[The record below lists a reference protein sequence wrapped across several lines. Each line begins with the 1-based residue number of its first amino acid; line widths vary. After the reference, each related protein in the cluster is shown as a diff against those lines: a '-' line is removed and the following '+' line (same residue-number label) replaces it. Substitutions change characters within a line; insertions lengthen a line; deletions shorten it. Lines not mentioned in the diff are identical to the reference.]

1 MKRTRV
7 ALLAWGLAA
16 VLLVLAGAGAADP
29 GSTPTYSGFAKRVCT
44 SARSQWVNCAAE
56 VVSDANGTPLA
67 GSSPSASSL
76 GPAEFHSA
84 YNLPTTAPSGGTI
97 AIVDAYD
104 HPTIESDLAAFDA
117 YYGLPPCTTANG
129 CFRKV
134 NQYGGTGYPA
144 TNSGWALEIALDV
157 EVAHAMCQNCK
168 ILLVEATTNSLTNLG
183 TAENEAAALGATAIS
198 NSWGASEYYLE
209 AQDELGYFHH
219 PGIPI
224 TASTG
229 DRGYGTEFPAVSRYV
244 TAVGGTTLS
253 LGPGGSYQGETV
265 WSGTGSGCSRYIV
278 KPSWQHDSL
287 CSHRTAADIS
297 ADADPSTGAAI
308 FDSVPYSGQTG
319 WFQIGGTSLSAP
331 LVAAA
336 YVLAGN
342 TSSVS
347 DASGLYAHA
356 SLLHDVTSG
365 SNGSYCGSYLCQAG
379 PGYDGPTGLG
389 TPNGLAAFGSGSGGS
404 PPPTPDFSLGVN
416 PSSRT
421 VTAGDGTSYT
431 VTLSRSGGFS
441 GDVGL
446 SVSGVPGGV
455 STGFNPS
462 TLSGSATSSTLT
474 VNTSA
479 GVVAGD
485 YSLTIKGTGGT
496 LTRTVGATLS
506 VQANVS
512 PDFSLGINPSSRTVT
527 AGDGTSYTVTLS
539 TSGGFSGNVA
549 LGTSG
554 LPAGVSTSFS
564 PSSLGSSTSSTLS
577 LTTSG
582 SLAPGT
588 YPFSVTGTSGSLA
601 HSVPASLTVQSAAP
615 PPPPPPSGDFS
626 ISVSPSSATV
636 SSSGTASFTVTIT
649 PSGGFSGP
657 VSLSTGYLPWGVS
670 VSFSPNPTSGTSTMT
685 LATSGFFFRRGGST
699 ITITG
704 TAGGHTHSTTV
715 SIAL

>member
-1 MKRTRV
+1 LKRTRV
-7 ALLAWGLAA
+7 AVLTWGLAA
-16 VLLVLAGAGAADP
+16 VLLVLAGAGSADP
-29 GSTPTYSGFAKRVCT
+29 GSTPTHWDFTKRVC
-44 SARSQWVNCAAE
+44 ALVRSQWVNCAAE
-56 VVSDANGTPLA
+56 VVSDANGVPLA
-67 GSSPSASSL
+67 GSSPPASAL
-76 GPAEFHSA
+76 GPADFHAA
-84 YNLPTTAPSGGTI
+84 YSLPTTAPSGGTI

-134 NQYGGTGYPA
+134 DQYGGTNYPA
-144 TNSGWALEIALDV
+144 ADSGWALEISLDV

-168 ILLVEATTNSLTNLG
+168 ILLVEATTNSLYNLG
-183 TAENEAAALGATAIS
+183 TAENRAAALGATAIS

-209 AQDELGYFHH
+209 AQDELSYFHH

-229 DRGYGTEFPAVSRYV
+229 DRGYGTEFPAASRYV
-244 TAVGGTTLS
+244 TAVGGTTLF
-253 LGPGGSYQGETV
+253 LGPGGSYQGETA

-287 CSHRTAADIS
+287 CSHRTIADVS
-297 ADADPSTGAAI
+297 ADADPNTGAAV

-319 WFQIGGTSLSAP
+319 WFQIGGTSLAAP
-331 LVAAA
+331 LVAAT
-336 YVLAGN
+336 YVLAGG
-342 TSSVS
+342 TSSVA

-356 SLLHDVTSG
+356 SSLHDVTSG

-379 PGYDGPTGLG
+379 SGYDGPTGNG
-389 TPNGLAAFGSGSGGS
+389 TPSGLAAFGSGSGGP
-404 PPPTPDFSLGVN
+404 PPPTQDFSLGIN

-421 VTAGDGTSYT
+421 VTAGSGTSYT

-441 GDVGL
+441 GDVAL
-446 SVSGVPGGV
+446 SVSGLPGGA
-455 STGFNPS
+455 SAGFTPS
-462 TLSGSATSSTLT
+462 TLSGSATSATLT
-474 VNTSA
+474 VDTSA
-479 GVVAGD
+479 GVVPGG

-496 LTRTVGATLS
+496 LTRTVPATLS
-506 VQANVS
+506 VQAGVS
-512 PDFSLGINPSSRTVT
+512 PDFSLGISPSSRTVT
-527 AGDGTSYTVTLS
+527 AGNGTSYTVTLS
-539 TSGGFSGNVA
+539 TSGGFSNNVA

-564 PSSLGSSTSSTLS
+564 PSSLGSSTSSTLT

-601 HSVPASLTVQSAAP
+601 HSAPASLVVQSAAP
-615 PPPPPPSGDFS
+615 PPPPSGDFT

-636 SSSGTASFTVTIT
+636 PSTGTSTFTVTIT
-649 PSGGFSGP
+649 PSAGFSGQ
-657 VSLSTGYLPWGVS
+657 VTLGTAGYLPWGVS
-670 VSFSPNPTSGTSTMT
+670 VSFSPNPSSGTSTLT
-685 LATSGFFFRRGGST
+685 LATNHWFHRGGST

-704 TAGGHTHSTTV
+704 TGGGHTHSTTL
-715 SIAL
+715 SISL

>member
-1 MKRTRV
+1 LKRTRV

-16 VLLVLAGAGAADP
+16 ALLVIAGAGSADP
-29 GSTPTYSGFAKRVCT
+29 GPTPTHWGFFSKRVCT
-44 SARSQWVNCAAE
+44 SARGLSANCAAQ
-56 VVSDANGTPLA
+56 VAADANGTPLA
-67 GSSPSASSL
+67 ASSPPPSAL
-76 GPAEFHSA
+76 GPADFHTA

-134 NQYGGTGYPA
+134 NQYGGTSYPA
-144 TNSGWALEIALDV
+144 PNSGWALEISLDV

-168 ILLVEATTNSLTNLG
+168 ILLVEATTSSVANLG
-183 TAENEAAALGATAIS
+183 AAEEQAAAQGATVIS
-198 NSWGASEYYLE
+198 NSWGAREYYSE
-209 AQDELGYFHH
+209 TQDELRYFHH

-229 DRGYGTEFPAVSRYV
+229 DSGYGAQFPASSRYV

-253 LGPGGSYQGETV
+253 LGPGGTYQGETA
-265 WSGTGSGCSRYIV
+265 WSGSGSGCSYYV
-278 KPSWQHDSL
+278 PKPSWQHDTG
-287 CSHRTAADIS
+287 CSHRTAADVS

-331 LVAAA
+331 LIAAT
-336 YVLAGN
+336 YVLAGS
-342 TSSVS
+342 TTSVS

-356 SLLHDVTSG
+356 SYLRDVTSG
-365 SNGSYCGSYLCQAG
+365 SNNGYCGSYLCQAG

-389 TPNGLAAFGSGSGGS
+389 TPNGLAAFGSGSGS
-404 PPPTPDFSLGVN
+404 PPPPTGDFSLGIT

-421 VTAGDGTSYT
+421 VTAGGGTSYT
-431 VTLSRSGGFS
+431 VTLSRSGGLS
-441 GDVGL
+441 ADVSL
-446 SVSGVPGGV
+446 SVSGIPGGA
-455 STGFNPS
+455 SAGFSPS

-479 GVVAGD
+479 GVAAGD
-485 YSLTIKGTGGT
+485 YSLTITGTTGT
-496 LTRTVGATLS
+496 LTHTIGATLS

-512 PDFSLGINPSSRTVT
+512 PDFSLGITPSSRTVT
-527 AGDGTSYTVTLS
+527 AGGGTSYTVTLS
-539 TSGGFSGNVA
+539 TSGGFSGSVA

-554 LPAGVSTSFS
+554 LPAGASASFS
-564 PSSLGSSTSSTLS
+564 PGTLGSSTSSTLT

-601 HSVPASLTVQSAAP
+601 HSVPASLSVQSAA
-615 PPPPPPSGDFS
+615 PPPPSGDFS

-636 SSSGTASFTVTIT
+636 PSTGTATVTVTIT

-657 VSLSTGYLPWGVS
+657 VTLSTGYLPWGVS

-685 LATSGFFFRRGGST
+685 VATSRFFFGRGGST

-704 TAGGHTHSTTV
+704 TGGGHTHSTTL
-715 SIAL
+715 SISL